1 MVLQPLNGHGWTI
14 DDGHL
19 TIDWDSMEN
28 IKAIQDRVSLLTKKD
43 ASAKQVALLLA
54 VGVKRRE

>member
-1 MVLQPLNGHGWTI
+1 MALQPLNGHGWTI

-28 IKAIQDRVSLLTKKD
+28 IKAIQDRVSLLTKRM
-43 ASAKQVALLLA
+43 QVQNRLHYCSLW
-54 VGVKRRE
+54 V